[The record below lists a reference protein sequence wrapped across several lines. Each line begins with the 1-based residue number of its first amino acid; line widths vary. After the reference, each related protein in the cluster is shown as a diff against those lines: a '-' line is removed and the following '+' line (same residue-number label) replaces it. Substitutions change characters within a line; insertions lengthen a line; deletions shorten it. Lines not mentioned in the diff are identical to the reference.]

1 MSVLPIRFP
10 EFTSAG
16 LMKLNAKTIS
26 RLALPAGKTDHII
39 FDEDLPGFGIR
50 LRGGGKI
57 TWIIQYRVGSKQ
69 RRVTL
74 GTVKLGD
81 SGTLNAEEARE
92 AARDR
97 LAQVQLG
104 GDPQKVKH
112 EARAK
117 AAMTL
122 GAVVDTYL
130 SRKEPELRVKTLDGT
145 VRYLRQHWK
154 SLHGLPIHEIT
165 RRDVAIGLGEISTE
179 RGLVAAARARA
190 ALSALFAWAVRE
202 GIAEANPVVGTN
214 RPAEP
219 KARDRVLSD
228 AELAEIWAASRD
240 DDFGR
245 IVRLLVL
252 VGARREEIGGLTW
265 NETDTGSSVLT
276 LPGTRTKNG
285 RPHTIP
291 LAPLAQSIIEATPR
305 REGYDHLFGKDGFS
319 GWSKAKAAL
328 DTRIATRKPMQPW
341 RLHDLR
347 RTFSTRLHELGVQPH
362 IVEAVLNHVSGHKA
376 GVAGVY
382 NRAAY
387 EREVK
392 AALALWADHVSSVV
406 EGTERKVVP
415 LRPAS

>member
-1 MSVLPIRFP
+1 
-10 EFTSAG
+10 
-16 LMKLNAKTIS
+16 MKLNSKTIS

-39 FDEDLPGFGIR
+39 FDEDLPSFGIR

-81 SGTLNAEEARE
+81 SGTLNAEEARK

-117 AAMTL
+117 AATTL

-145 VRYLRQHWK
+145 LRYLRQHWK

-265 NETDTGSSVLT
+265 NETDTAAAC
-276 LPGTRTKNG
+276 LPF
-285 RPHTIP
+285 
-291 LAPLAQSIIEATPR
+291 
-305 REGYDHLFGKDGFS
+305 REPG
-319 GWSKAKAAL
+319 
-328 DTRIATRKPMQPW
+328 
-341 RLHDLR
+341 R
-347 RTFSTRLHELGVQPH
+347 RTVGRTQSRWRRSLSRSSRQRRDAKGTITCLAKTDSQ
-362 IVEAVLNHVSGHKA
+362 A
-376 GVAGVY
+376 GV
-382 NRAAY
+382 R
-387 EREVK
+387 RRPRSI
-392 AALALWADHVSSVV
+392 LALRPRNRCSRGDCTIYGEPFQLACTSSACRR
-406 EGTERKVVP
+406 TSS
-415 LRPAS
+415 RPC